1 VFLINDTNAIWE
13 GIFGSTEE
21 EEERRKRKRGGKERR
36 SRTQHGRI
44 RFDYLILTMDKR
56 DLILI

>member
-21 EEERRKRKRGGKERR
+21 EEERRKREEEKRGGVE
-36 SRTQHGRI
+36 HNMDALG
-44 RFDYLILTMDKR
+44 LI
-56 DLILI
+56 I